1 MLGSVEMNP
10 FTTNLPLPLLL
21 QKCPAE
27 GRAWA
32 QFTESYNKYVEWL
45 GHLFIHYHTN
55 RGTNSPGLPRTGLFL
70 GRGTSSASRTVLGTL
85 GLACPLLPENTWWTG
100 PWAPMEL
107 CSFFN
112 FFFHDISHVSMPFSQ
127 ILPPSPSPTESIRLF
142 YTSVSPPLPRIQG
155 YRYHLSK
162 LHIYALV
169 YCIYVF
175 PSGLLHSVQ

>member
-70 GRGTSSASRTVLGTL
+70 GHGTSSASRTVLGTL
-85 GLACPLLPENTWWTG
+85 GLACPLLPENPWWTG

-112 FFFHDISHVSMPFSQ
+112 IFKMYFIYSWLTMLCYVSG
-127 ILPPSPSPTESIRLF
+127 ILQSD
-142 YTSVSPPLPRIQG
+142 SVI
-155 YRYHLSK
+155 H
-162 LHIYALV
+162 A
-169 YCIYVF
+169 CIIVCTY
-175 PSGLLHSVQ
+175 